1 MSSGILD
8 LYSDH
13 MLLMSLEDHQTIL
26 SFQSSEEIYPASLT
40 KIMTAII
47 AIEALD
53 DFDETVTV
61 SPALLKS
68 LAEKNASVAG
78 FLPGEQV
85 CVRDLL
91 YGTLLPSGA
100 DAAVTLA
107 CRVSGSEEAFVKL
120 MNEKARSLGM
130 AHTHFTN
137 ATGLHNDSHVTTLD
151 DLALLLEYALDNGVF
166 YRIFTAHQYQSQP
179 TSMHPQGMMLSSTL
193 FEKMGEGG
201 ESGVDGQGYL
211 KDQGWILGG
220 KTGYTP
226 QAGLCLA
233 TIADIS
239 DKRYLLITAGAC
251 GDTSTAP
258 YHVMDAVEVYSHIEK

>member
-1 MSSGILD
+1 
-8 LYSDH
+8 
-13 MLLMSLEDHQTIL
+13 MSLEDHQTIL

-130 AHTHFTN
+130 THTHFTN

-166 YRIFTAHQYQSQP
+166 YRIFTAHQYRASLRP
-179 TSMHPQGMMLSSTL
+179 CIPRG
-193 FEKMGEGG
+193 
-201 ESGVDGQGYL
+201 
-211 KDQGWILGG
+211 
-220 KTGYTP
+220 
-226 QAGLCLA
+226 
-233 TIADIS
+233 
-239 DKRYLLITAGAC
+239 
-251 GDTSTAP
+251 
-258 YHVMDAVEVYSHIEK
+258 

>member
-1 MSSGILD
+1 
-8 LYSDH
+8 
-13 MLLMSLEDHQTIL
+13 MSLEDHQTIL

-107 CRVSGSEEAFVKL
+107 CRVSGSEEAFCKI
-120 MNEKARSLGM
+120 NE
-130 AHTHFTN
+130 
-137 ATGLHNDSHVTTLD
+137 
-151 DLALLLEYALDNGVF
+151 
-166 YRIFTAHQYQSQP
+166 
-179 TSMHPQGMMLSSTL
+179 
-193 FEKMGEGG
+193 
-201 ESGVDGQGYL
+201 
-211 KDQGWILGG
+211 
-220 KTGYTP
+220 
-226 QAGLCLA
+226 
-233 TIADIS
+233 
-239 DKRYLLITAGAC
+239 
-251 GDTSTAP
+251 
-258 YHVMDAVEVYSHIEK
+258 

>member
-1 MSSGILD
+1 M
-8 LYSDH
+8 
-13 MLLMSLEDHQTIL
+13 
-26 SFQSSEEIYPASLT
+26 
-40 KIMTAII
+40 
-47 AIEALD
+47 
-53 DFDETVTV
+53 
-61 SPALLKS
+61 
-68 LAEKNASVAG
+68 AG

-130 AHTHFTN
+130 THTHFTN

-201 ESGVDGQGYL
+201 ESGVDGQGVSKGSGVILAERPGILRKPVCAWPLSPISATKDIFSLRREPAVTPRRRHITLWTPSRCTAIL
-211 KDQGWILGG
+211 KSDQLMSGHNGG
-220 KTGYTP
+220 GFTHK
-226 QAGLCLA
+226 L
-233 TIADIS
+233 
-239 DKRYLLITAGAC
+239 
-251 GDTSTAP
+251 
-258 YHVMDAVEVYSHIEK
+258 